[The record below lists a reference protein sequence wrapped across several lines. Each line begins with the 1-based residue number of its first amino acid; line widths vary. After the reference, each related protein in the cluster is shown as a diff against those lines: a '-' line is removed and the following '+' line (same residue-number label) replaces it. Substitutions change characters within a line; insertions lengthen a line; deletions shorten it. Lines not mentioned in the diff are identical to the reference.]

1 MSSLCHNIKTS
12 YERLQTLTA
21 GFTQEYKEAKA
32 SGDLTAV
39 KQFKKELEAA
49 RDALRK
55 ELLVFVV
62 SDARNPYREALLEA
76 GLTDTD
82 ALTAERQE
90 MIINIPEEIKRQTAL
105 YTECKDKDGK
115 PTLTE
120 WVTDITNRQ
129 DLLFAEVARDYDNIQ
144 ERIKAGMIPTI
155 MPSRSVQ
162 ERTWKEALINLKPI
176 WVKEN
181 EGLQAVD
188 DSYLYDLFEMEK
200 MNADNF
206 FKDIPDRPYIIWTQ
220 PSQKPDSE
228 TCTKT
233 FDEQKIHYAHMV
245 EDHPKLYQAK
255 DIIPT
260 EYIALLSN
268 ASHAVHEGYRK
279 SKGKD
284 AEPAILKPLDHDTY
298 TRFLSTGAFSG
309 GAVPCAGFNPGY
321 RQVSFGDGIVV
332 ANGRGGF
339 RPAARS

>member
-1 MSSLCHNIKTS
+1 MPSLCHNLKPS
-12 YERLQTLTA
+12 YERLQTLTV

-39 KQFKKELEAA
+39 KQLKKELEAA
-49 RDALRK
+49 RDALCK

-62 SDARNPYREALLEA
+62 SGAYNPYREALLEA

-105 YTECKDKDGK
+105 YTECKDKDGQ

-120 WVTDITNRQ
+120 WVMDITARQ
-129 DLLFAEVARDYDNIQ
+129 DLLFAEVAKDYENIV

-155 MPSRSVQ
+155 MPSRTVQ
-162 ERTWKEALINLKPI
+162 EQTWKKALINLKPL
-176 WVKEN
+176 WTKSGKPE
-181 EGLQAVD
+181 AVSD
-188 DSYLYDLFEMEK
+188 AFVDNKFATEK
-200 MNADNF
+200 MNAENF
-206 FKDIPDRPYIIWTQ
+206 FKDIPDRPYIVWTQ
-220 PSQKPDSE
+220 PSQKPDPK

-233 FDEQKIHYAHMV
+233 FDQQKIHYARMV
-245 EDHPKLYQAK
+245 EDQPKLYQAK